1 MREQII
7 YSGKDSYKK
16 IADILAQVGS
26 IRPMLVCG
34 SKSFDALGINA
45 FMRSLPVT
53 FIRFSDFAPNPV
65 YESAVK
71 GVEVL
76 RANQCDFVLA
86 VGGGSA
92 IDTAKCIRRFAGMN
106 AKRDYL
112 EQTVVNDTV
121 PMAAMPTTAGTG
133 SESTHFAV
141 IYYQGMKYSVA
152 GEDVLPEFVILD
164 PIGLNTIPEYQKKSC
179 YLDALC
185 QAIESWW
192 SVRANEESIA
202 CSKKALRLL
211 LSNREAY
218 FANNASVYEEI
229 MLGSN
234 YAGRAINITTTT
246 AAHAMSYK
254 LTSLYGIAHG
264 HAVALCFPHVWQ
276 AMLPYLDREQK
287 QTSLEIAKALDCQ
300 TIEEAIE
307 WFAYLLKALN
317 ITAPEPAKDDIMLLT
332 ESVNLQRLKNN
343 PVPLNTQEIRNIYHS
358 VFSICRRK

>member
-1 MREQII
+1 MQEQIV

-16 IADILAQVGS
+16 IADILEQTGS
-26 IRPMLVCG
+26 TRPMLVCG
-34 SKSFDALGINA
+34 KKSFEALGINA

-76 RANQCDFVLA
+76 RENRCDFVLA
-86 VGGGSA
+86 IGGGSA
-92 IDTAKCIRRFAGMN
+92 IDTAKCVRRFAGMDV
-106 AKRDYL
+106 KRNYL
-112 EQTVVNDTV
+112 EQTVVTDTV

-141 IYYQGMKYSVA
+141 IYYQGKKYSVA

-264 HAVALCFPHVWQ
+264 HAVALCLPHVWQ

-287 QTSLEIAKALDCQ
+287 QISLEIAEALGCHS
-300 TIEEAIE
+300 IEEAIG
-307 WFAYLLKALN
+307 WFVHLLKVLN
-317 ITAPEPAKDDIMLLT
+317 MTVPEPSKDDIMLLT

-343 PVPLNTQEIRNIYHS
+343 PILFNAQEIRNIYLS
-358 VFSICRRK
+358 AFRL

>member
-1 MREQII
+1 MQEQIV
-7 YSGKDSYKK
+7 YFGKDSYKK
-16 IADILAQVGS
+16 IADILAQTGS
-26 IRPMLVCG
+26 TRPMLVCG
-34 SKSFDALGINA
+34 KKSFEALGINA

-76 RANQCDFVLA
+76 RENRCDFVLA
-86 VGGGSA
+86 IGGGSA
-92 IDTAKCIRRFAGMN
+92 IDTAKCVRRFAGMDV
-106 AKRDYL
+106 KRNYL
-112 EQTVVNDTV
+112 EQTVVTDTV

-141 IYYQGMKYSVA
+141 IYYQGKKYSVA
-152 GEDVLPEFVILD
+152 GEEVLPEYVILD
-164 PIGLNTIPEYQKKSC
+164 SIGLNTIPEYQKKSC

-185 QAIESWW
+185 QAVESWW

-202 CSKKALRLL
+202 CSKKAIRLL
-211 LSNREAY
+211 LANREAY
-218 FANNASVYEEI
+218 FANKASVYDEI

-264 HAVALCFPHVWQ
+264 HAVALCLPEVWQ
-276 AMLPYLDREQK
+276 AMSDYPNHGLQESFFAIARELGCR
-287 QTSLEIAKALDCQ
+287 TV
-300 TIEEAIE
+300 EEAIA
-307 WFAYLLKALN
+307 WFKSLLKTLK
-317 ITAPEPAKDDIMLLT
+317 ISVPVPAEDDIKILA

-343 PVPLNTQEIRNIYHS
+343 PVPFRLEEIADMYSEILKQKY
-358 VFSICRRK
+358 V